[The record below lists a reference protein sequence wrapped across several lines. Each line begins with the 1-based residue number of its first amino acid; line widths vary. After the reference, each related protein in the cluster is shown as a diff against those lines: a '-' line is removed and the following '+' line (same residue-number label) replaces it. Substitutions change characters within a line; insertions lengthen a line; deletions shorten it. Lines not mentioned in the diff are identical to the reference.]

1 MEEVAGYV
9 CNNTKCKKHGWAK
22 YIEDEGSLEAPCPS
36 CKEDRTMLP
45 KPSKHVKGPE
55 KGPDITAPAVKLH
68 NGKYY
73 G

>member
-1 MEEVAGYV
+1 MEVAGYV
-9 CNNTKCKKHGWAK
+9 CNNARCKKHGWAK
-22 YIEDEGSLEAPCPS
+22 YIEDDGAMTAPCPS

-45 KPSKHVKGPE
+45 VPSKYVETGK
-55 KGPDITAPAVKLH
+55 PDISVPGVKLN

>member
-9 CNNTKCKKHGWAK
+9 CNNTKCKKHGWAR
-22 YIEDEGSLEAPCPS
+22 YIEDEGSLEVPCPS
-36 CKEDRTMLP
+36 CNEDRTMLP
-45 KPSKHVKGPE
+45 VPSEHVKG
-55 KGPDITAPAVKLH
+55 KGPDIKVTAVKLN

>member
-1 MEEVAGYV
+1 MEVAGYV

-22 YIEDEGSLEAPCPS
+22 YIEDDGAMTAPCPS
-36 CKEDRTMLP
+36 CKEERTMLP
-45 KPSKHVKGPE
+45 VHEESVDTGKTLSM
-55 KGPDITAPAVKLH
+55 PAVKLH

>member
-9 CNNTKCKKHGWAK
+9 CNNTRCKKHGWAK
-22 YIEDEGSLEAPCPS
+22 YIEDEGAMESPCPS
-36 CKEDRTMLP
+36 CGVERTMLP
-45 KPSKHVKGPE
+45 VHKKTVSIGKEIK
-55 KGPDITAPAVKLH
+55 APAVKLD